1 MGYIIRAWTAH
12 IIKCVNKFGSFH
24 LHDIEAPP
32 FSLSFQ
38 IYVDSDVVDISN
50 QLVYDPLAL
59 LNGRGAIMSWL
70 GDLQPIHRHIVV
82 RSGEGV
88 GFVAVSEKYPSMIRA
103 IWEPCF
109 CETRDAFASHDCT
122 LVFGCICSVMRCN
135 APTHL
140 LRALH
145 LSLLLFQE
153 IQYDSWKSGSVIH
166 FPNYWFNSFAY

>member
-1 MGYIIRAWTAH
+1 MSI
-12 IIKCVNKFGSFH
+12 
-24 LHDIEAPP
+24 L
-32 FSLSFQ
+32 LS
-38 IYVDSDVVDISN
+38 ISST

-59 LNGRGAIMSWL
+59 LNGRRAIMSWL

-82 RSGEGV
+82 RSGEGL

-103 IWEPCF
+103 IWEPLL
-109 CETRDAFASHDCT
+109 CETQDAFASPDCT

-153 IQYDSWKSGSVIH
+153 IQYDSWKSGSGIH
-166 FPNYWFNSFAY
+166 LPICWFYSFAYWTIGWSSTVWVKSYQDSSRGPQCVL